1 MKFANAGVLA
11 VKCNIAPQRGGCPG
25 SKSYHKAKRCV
36 LELTTQESDPKG
48 ILLRSVPPPP
58 DQLGGFAMLVT
69 KCYWVSTSTIITQTQ
84 NAAADEQNRPFP
96 WRWSLLRA
104 VSLERPWNSQVDSRP
119 DAAVTM
125 NNYNT
130 LGRRETV
137 RTSKE
142 WKTTL
147 GKLVTPPVNL

>member
-58 DQLGGFAMLVT
+58 DRLGGFAMWLLSVT
-69 KCYWVSTSTIITQTQ
+69 ECQHPPSSHKHRTQQLMCKTVHFPQGEACYRQWAWKGHEIARWTHDQMPQLPWTIITHW
-84 NAAADEQNRPFP
+84 AG
-96 WRWSLLRA
+96 
-104 VSLERPWNSQVDSRP
+104 ER
-119 DAAVTM
+119 
-125 NNYNT
+125 
-130 LGRRETV
+130 LCGHRRSE
-137 RTSKE
+137 RRLWE
-142 WKTTL
+142 NWWPL
-147 GKLVTPPVNL
+147 Q